1 MYLSELPMLVS
12 NFFFRVIYVEYMSFG
27 SSQIVAPKKM
37 EDDNNKQVWKFESR
51 AVFQR
56 IRFFYSNNF
65 DKGVVRLST

>member
-37 EDDNNKQVWKFESR
+37 EEDNNKQV
-51 AVFQR
+51 
-56 IRFFYSNNF
+56 
-65 DKGVVRLST
+65 